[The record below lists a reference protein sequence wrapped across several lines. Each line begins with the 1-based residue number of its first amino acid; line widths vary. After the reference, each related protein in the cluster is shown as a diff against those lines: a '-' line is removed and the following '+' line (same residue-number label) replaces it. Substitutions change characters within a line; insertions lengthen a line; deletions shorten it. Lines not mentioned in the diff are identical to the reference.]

1 MLDGRISKSFSWCKT
16 VIGLSGSALLSDYN
30 YLSAGKVVDARTAGY
45 TVSLDYSLR
54 PARWMTVEGGSL
66 LEMTRRS
73 VEGAAMAGVNDW
85 EHRMQLNYL
94 PAKRWMISLHN
105 ELYHGS
111 EKDFGVNWFCDA
123 SLSYKADRWEVS
135 LVGRNLVGTS
145 QYERVHIS
153 SAVQSYTLTYLR
165 PREVVVRFCLDL

>member
-1 MLDGRISKSFSWCKT
+1 M
-16 VIGLSGSALLSDYN
+16 IGLSGSALLSDYS

-73 VEGAAMAGVNDW
+73 VEGTATAGVNDW
-85 EHRMQLNYL
+85 EHRMQLNFL

-105 ELYHGS
+105 ELYHSS

-123 SLSYKADRWEVS
+123 ISC
-135 LVGRNLVGTS
+135 
-145 QYERVHIS
+145 YERIRVS
-153 SAVQSYTLTYLR
+153 STLQSYTLTHLR
-165 PREVVVRFCLDL
+165 PREVLVKVCLDL

>member
-1 MLDGRISKSFSWCKT
+1 M
-16 VIGLSGSALLSDYN
+16 IGFSGSALRSDYS

-45 TVSLDYSLR
+45 TASVDYSFR

-73 VEGAAMAGVNDW
+73 VDGAATAGVNDW
-85 EHRMQLNYL
+85 EHRMQLNFL
-94 PAKRWMISLHN
+94 
-105 ELYHGS
+105 
-111 EKDFGVNWFCDA
+111 NWFCDA
-123 SLSYKADRWEVS
+123 SVSYKADRWELS
-135 LVGRNLVGTS
+135 LAGRNLVGTS